1 PSKGHLSFS
10 SFSPD
15 PLRSGKERVNSFC
28 SFESVKHARPASRIL
43 ESPGLAAAD
52 SCRQGSPSRKNREPE
67 IGCCADGDSACV
79 SVFVE
84 GFVFWILGSC
94 LAGRV
99 FGFGAGARTCH
110 SCENARVGRSRL
122 LPSGNCTHR
131 RPLAW
136 NWAKR
141 RPVSHRRSCLRRGSR
156 PFWQRQLVRAAFD
169 RAASHGRESPGGL
182 AATAVSQTG
191 GSSPP
196 GIACG
201 TPGKTG
207 SSGRLG
213 YRWRKSTCSF
223 RSGILDRLG
232 RARA

>member
-1 PSKGHLSFS
+1 MPPKKLAWLWQTILCPSSFRATGLRLLAANPEDFLRTAAAPAKQNSWPSKGHLSIS

-182 AATAVSQTG
+182 AA
-191 GSSPP
+191 
-196 GIACG
+196 
-201 TPGKTG
+201 
-207 SSGRLG
+207 
-213 YRWRKSTCSF
+213 
-223 RSGILDRLG
+223 
-232 RARA
+232 